1 MKVIRKK
8 CKYISLSLAATT
20 AAKTLYQCIFFLRP
34 KIWRTRSKCGTRPL
48 QSSIDLEMETVRVFC
63 LYVCVQILCLC
74 VCVSRRKRKWEIG
87 ISWRVNQIRDP
98 ISYGCYCFVCVC
110 VCESLASNTVN
121 HQPDPKYL
129 APINKKQIHRQ

>member
-1 MKVIRKK
+1 MH
-8 CKYISLSLAATT
+8 
-20 AAKTLYQCIFFLRP
+20 QCIFFLRS

-63 LYVCVQILCLC
+63 LYVCVQILCVC
-74 VCVSRRKRKWEIG
+74 VCLSAEEKMGNRYIVARKSNSGPNLLRLLLF
-87 ISWRVNQIRDP
+87 
-98 ISYGCYCFVCVC
+98 CVCVC